1 MANRMKLLLCM
12 LVLVVLISPTG
23 CSKNENQNSGA
34 QYFKLDGLNRLLQTA
49 TSGAAYIHYAL
60 AKDST
65 LAPAQECGIGS
76 LEDLARAAL
85 VYLRHAEISSDT
97 TSLLKAQKLLATALH
112 LQKPDG
118 RFFEWLDAQGQPALC
133 PRDGVREFGYPEVR
147 AMWALAMGVKAF
159 ERGERSFAQKLHV
172 AFWCTFAEVDSFL
185 SRYGQFSEKDGRRFP
200 QWLPFRSG
208 ADAASEL
215 ILAFEAMSHS
225 SLNDCEQRQ
234 RLERAMRQFAEGIQ
248 NMQAGNAD
256 EFPYGAHLAF
266 ESYWHSWNHCAMQAL
281 ALAGAKLNHQHFIES
296 ARLEADYFVPYLQKI
311 GFANR
316 FNLVEA
322 QKNTNRL
329 EYFPQS
335 AAAIRPL
342 VTGLIELSRVTSQRR
357 YAQRAGEIARWFR
370 GENKAHEAVYVEK
383 TGLAKDFI
391 QGHNYVAPTLT
402 ASATVEALLAILE
415 VENNPDSRKE
425 FYVKMENVFEGKP

>member
-1 MANRMKLLLCM
+1 MANRMKFLLRA
-12 LVLVVLISPTG
+12 LVLVLLVVSTS
-23 CSKNENQNSGA
+23 CTKNEHQNPDA
-34 QYFKLDGLNRLLQTA
+34 QYFKLDGLNRLFQTA
-49 TSGAAYIHYAL
+49 ASGAAYIHHAL

-65 LAPAQECGIGS
+65 LAPAHDCGLGS

-85 VYLRHAEISSDT
+85 VYLRHAEITSDT
-97 TSLLKAQKLLATALH
+97 ASLVKAKKLLVTALH

-118 RFFEWLDAQGQPALC
+118 LFFEWLDAQGQPTLC
-133 PRDGVREFGYPEVR
+133 PHDGADDFGYPEVR
-147 AMWALAMGVKAF
+147 ALWALAVGAKSF
-159 ERGERSFAQKLHV
+159 ERGDRALAQKLYE
-172 AFWCTFAEVDSFL
+172 AFWRSFVEVDSCL
-185 SRYGQFSEKDGRRFP
+185 SRYGQFSEKDGRQFP

-215 ILAFEAMSHS
+215 ILAFEAMSQS
-225 SLNDCEQRQ
+225 SLNNSEQTQ
-234 RLERAMRQFAEGIQ
+234 RLKRAMRQFAEGIQ
-248 NMQAGNAD
+248 KMQAGTAD

-266 ESYWHSWNHCAMQAL
+266 EIYWHSWNHCAMQAL
-281 ALAGAKLNHQHFIES
+281 ALAGAKLNRQDFIDS

-322 QKNTNRL
+322 QKNPNRL

-342 VTGLIELSRVTSQRR
+342 VTGLIELSRVTGHRR

-370 GENKAHEAVYVEK
+370 GENKANEAIYAKK
-383 TGLAKDFI
+383 TGFAKDFI

-415 VENNPDSRKE
+415 VENNPDSRQE
-425 FYVKMENVFEGKP
+425 FYVKIENVFEGKP

>member
-1 MANRMKLLLCM
+1 MKLLLCM
-12 LVLVVLISPTG
+12 LVLVLLISPTG
-23 CSKNENQNSGA
+23 CSKNENQNSSA
-34 QYFKLDGLNRLLQTA
+34 PYFKLDGLNRLLQTA
-49 TSGAAYIHYAL
+49 TAGAVYIHHAL
-60 AKDST
+60 SKDSA
-65 LAPAQECGIGS
+65 LAPAHECGIGS

-97 TSLLKAQKLLATALH
+97 TSLVKAKKLLATALH

-118 RFFEWLDAQGQPALC
+118 LFFEWLDAQGQPTLC
-133 PRDGVREFGYPEVR
+133 PHDGTDDFGYPEVR
-147 AMWALAMGVKAF
+147 AMWALAMGAKAF
-159 ERGERSFAQKLHV
+159 EHGAPSFEQKLRAAFWRSFV
-172 AFWCTFAEVDSFL
+172 YVDSCL
-185 SRYGQFSEKDGRRFP
+185 SRYGQFSEKDGLRFP

-225 SLNDCEQRQ
+225 SLNDSEQRQ

-248 NMQAGNAD
+248 KMQAGAAN

-266 ESYWHSWNHCAMQAL
+266 ESYWHSWNHCAMLAL
-281 ALAGAKLNHQHFIES
+281 AIAGAKLNHQDFIES

-322 QKNTNRL
+322 QKNPNRL
-329 EYFPQS
+329 DYFPQS

-342 VTGLIELSRVTSQRR
+342 VTGLIELSRVTGHRR
-357 YAQRAGEIARWFR
+357 YARRAGEIARWFR
-370 GENKAHEAVYVEK
+370 GENKAHEAIYVEK

-425 FYVKMENVFEGKP
+425 FYVKIENVFEGKP